1 MDIIKPYS
9 FIPKAVIETQADDI
23 LKKVKAHRRRP
34 LKNCDIAEATGGHL
48 PKSAQFLTLRL
59 GWRLG

>member
-9 FIPKAVIETQADDI
+9 FIPKTVIEAQADNI

-34 LKNCDIAEATGGHL
+34 LKNCDIAEAAADQDR
-48 PKSAQFLTLRL
+48 KSVV
-59 GWRLG
+59 